1 MTTPPETA
9 APPISGA
16 EARRAAR
23 NAGAI
28 AAASL
33 LSRGLQFGW
42 QLILASGLGPAAF
55 GVYGAAAAFIMV
67 GAPLV
72 SFGMGPIVIRDV
84 ARRPEQA
91 GRYLASLLLTQTLLA
106 LAAYVGIN
114 AAAALAGYSE
124 TVRVF
129 AAIAGLSLF
138 MDALGNQCHDL
149 LLAHERMAA
158 ASAVTV
164 AHIVLLIA
172 LAGAGLAAGYGLFGV
187 YAGVLL
193 AGALRS
199 AALGALVWRGGVRPI
214 WPVDRRLTRRLL
226 GDGAPLALSAFLT
239 LAYQQADKLLS
250 SRFVGDRETGYLTV
264 AFIVIFGVV
273 EILNTT
279 VLTALYPMMSRSYD
293 GGRSPLFGF
302 MIEKLTIFT
311 VIICLPITLVIA
323 LFAPHILA
331 PLFGEDFRPA
341 AAVLQILIIYALLM
355 MTGNIC
361 AQGML
366 VQNRQRRLLLIRAA
380 GLGVNLALLL
390 ALLPRLGILGAAV
403 SSVCAEGLA
412 LALIWANFHAEG
424 WDVRR
429 LFPPAARLTGAAAV
443 AAAAML
449 ALRSSQPA
457 LAITAGLGLYALAL
471 ARLPILGRDDWDLA
485 YRLLTAMP
493 GGTLVRRWWRRAL

>member
-1 MTTPPETA
+1 MATPPETV
-9 APPISGA
+9 APPISGD

-42 QLILASGLGPAAF
+42 QLILAPGLGPAAF

-72 SFGMGPIVIRDV
+72 GFGMGPIVIRDV

-91 GRYLASLLLTQTLLA
+91 GRYLSSTLVIQTLLA
-106 LAAYVGIN
+106 LAAYAGIN
-114 AAAALAGYSE
+114 AAAALGGYNE
-124 TVRVF
+124 TVRAFV
-129 AAIAGLSLF
+129 AIAGLSLF
-138 MDALGNQCHDL
+138 IDALGNQCHDL
-149 LLAHERMAA
+149 LLAQERMAA

-164 AHIVLLIA
+164 AHIALLIA
-172 LAGAGLAAGYGLFGV
+172 LAGASLAAGYGLFGV
-187 YAGVLL
+187 YAGTLA
-193 AGALRS
+193 AGALRA
-199 AALGALVWRGGVRPI
+199 AALWALVRRGGVRPA
-214 WPVDRRLTRRLL
+214 WPVDRHLARGLL
-226 GDGAPLALSAFLT
+226 GNGAPLALSAFLT
-239 LAYQQADKLLS
+239 LAYQQADKLLA

-293 GGRSPLFGF
+293 GGRSPQFGF
-302 MIEKLTIFT
+302 MVEKLTIFT
-311 VIICLPITLVIA
+311 LIICLPVTLTIA
-323 LFAPHILA
+323 LFAPHLLV

-355 MTGNIC
+355 MTGNVC

-366 VQNRQRRLLLIRAA
+366 VQNRQRHLLLIRAA
-380 GLGVNLALLL
+380 GLGVNLTLLL

-412 LALIWANFHAEG
+412 LALILANFHTTG
-424 WDVRR
+424 WDIRR
-429 LFPPAARLTGAAAV
+429 LFSPAARLVGTAAATGTT
-443 AAAAML
+443 ML
-449 ALRSSQPA
+449 ALRDAQPA
-457 LAITAGLGLYALAL
+457 LAIAAGLSLYALAL
-471 ARLPILGRDDWDLA
+471 ARLPILGTDDWDLA

-493 GGTLVRRWWRRAL
+493 GGSLVRRWWRRPL